1 MVASQQGY
9 STFISNF
16 EGEQQQEGLNAVSSS
31 VYIIAHENV
40 VSVRWEA
47 TNFKQF
53 EQVIKLAMD
62 ISTNRDGPADLDY
75 IAFLLEDFFRQI
87 AYLLNLAFLY
97 LFALLQARDD
107 LIQFLSL

>member
-1 MVASQQGY
+1 
-9 STFISNF
+9 
-16 EGEQQQEGLNAVSSS
+16 
-31 VYIIAHENV
+31 
-40 VSVRWEA
+40 
-47 TNFKQF
+47 
-53 EQVIKLAMD
+53 MD